1 MARAEERVR
10 ELLKLSPEE
19 RAHAASVLLDS
30 LEPGEGDADAEQ
42 AQADEIARRLA
53 QIEDGSAVLI
63 DGGEVRRRI
72 AARLR
77 EIRGE

>member
-1 MARAEERVR
+1 MARAEEHIQ

-19 RAHAASVLLDS
+19 RAHAASVLLES
-30 LEPGEGDADAEQ
+30 LEPDEGDPGAEQ

-53 QIEDGSAVLI
+53 RLADGSAVLV
-63 DGGEVRRRI
+63 DGAEVRRRI

-77 EIRGE
+77 EVRGA